1 MPDNIP
7 NEDIPDIE
15 TVRREIDRVD
25 NALLD
30 LIAERLELSAQVR
43 KAKGGM
49 RVWRPSRE
57 DSHVR
62 QLASTA
68 EATRASLVST
78 IWAELMSASLAAQ
91 GPMRLH
97 VALEGDALS
106 NWSLVRDRFGAAL
119 DVRTYPTTS
128 AALAACYS
136 EDEGVAVL
144 PSPAPPPGGMI
155 NWWTALGPGGAME
168 GLHILAGLPRTG
180 RLDWPRAVA
189 VADVVLTPSGADQTL
204 LCVTDED
211 GVHDS
216 AILRAQTGKFRL
228 FSLDGFHEIE
238 PSATR
243 RVIGCLPR
251 PIGQ

>member
-1 MPDNIP
+1 MAD
-7 NEDIPDIE
+7 DIPDIE

-30 LIAERLELSAQVR
+30 LIAERLQLSAQVR

-62 QLASTA
+62 QLSIAA
-68 EATRASLVST
+68 EGTSASLVST

-119 DVRTYPTTS
+119 DVKTYPTTS

-136 EDEGVAVL
+136 EDEGVAVM
-144 PSPAPPPGGMI
+144 PAPAPPPGGMI

-180 RLDWPRAVA
+180 RRDWPRAVA

-204 LCVTDED
+204 LCITDKDPVPE
-211 GVHDS
+211 G
-216 AILRAQTGKFRL
+216 AILRAESGDFRL

-238 PSATR
+238 ASSTR

>member
-1 MPDNIP
+1 MSDEIP
-7 NEDIPDIE
+7 NIE
-15 TVRREIDRVD
+15 TVRRDIDRVD

-30 LIAERLELSAQVR
+30 LIAQRLELSAQVR

-62 QLASTA
+62 QLASKA
-68 EATRASLVST
+68 EATQASLVST
-78 IWAELMSASLAAQ
+78 IWAELMSAS
-91 GPMRLH
+91 
-97 VALEGDALS
+97 
-106 NWSLVRDRFGAAL
+106 
-119 DVRTYPTTS
+119 DVLTYPTTS
-128 AALAACYS
+128 AALAACYA

-144 PSPAPPPGGMI
+144 TAPAPPPGGMI

-180 RLDWPRAVA
+180 RRDWPQAVA

-204 LCVTDED
+204 LCVTDDDPAPSE
-211 GVHDS
+211 

-228 FSLDGFHEIE
+228 FSLDGFHAIE
-238 PSATR
+238 PSKTR

>member
-1 MPDNIP
+1 MSD
-7 NEDIPDIE
+7 EIPDIE

-62 QLASTA
+62 QLSIAA
-68 EATRASLVST
+68 EGTSASLVST

-106 NWSLVRDRFGAAL
+106 SWSLVRDRFGAAL
-119 DVRTYPTTS
+119 DVKTYPTTS
-128 AALAACYS
+128 AALAACHS

-144 PSPAPPPGGMI
+144 PAPAPPPGGI
-155 NWWTALGPGGAME
+155 VNWWTALGPGGAME

-180 RLDWPRAVA
+180 RRDWPRAVA

-204 LCVTDED
+204 LCVTDKKSVPD
-211 GVHDS
+211 GAV
-216 AILRAQTGKFRL
+216 LRAEAGDFRL
-228 FSLDGFHEIE
+228 FSLDGFHEFE

>member
-1 MPDNIP
+1 MPDNKD
-7 NEDIPDIE
+7 ETIPDIE

-25 NALLD
+25 NALLE
-30 LIAERLELSAQVR
+30 LIAERLQLSGQVR

-62 QLASTA
+62 QLASKA
-68 EATRASLVST
+68 KATQASLVST

-91 GPMRLH
+91 GPMRMH

-119 DVRTYPTTS
+119 DVLTYPTTS

-144 PSPAPPPGGMI
+144 TAPAPPPGGLI

-180 RLDWPRAVA
+180 RRDWPKAVA

-204 LCVTDED
+204 LCITDEAPAPD
-211 GVHDS
+211 GAV
-216 AILRAQTGKFRL
+216 LRAQSGIFRL
-228 FSLDGFHEIE
+228 YSLDGFHDIP
-238 PSATR
+238 PSETR

>member
-1 MPDNIP
+1 MPEEIP
-7 NEDIPDIE
+7 NIE
-15 TVRREIDRVD
+15 SVRREIDRVD
-25 NALLD
+25 NALLE
-30 LIAERLELSAQVR
+30 LIAERLDLSAQVR

-62 QLASTA
+62 QLAA
-68 EATRASLVST
+68 EAQGTSASLVST

-119 DVRTYPTTS
+119 DVLTYPTTS
-128 AALAACYS
+128 AALASCHS

-144 PSPAPPPGGMI
+144 PAPAPPPGGLI

-168 GLHILAGLPRTG
+168 GLHIVAGLPRTG
-180 RLDWPRAVA
+180 LQDWPSAVA

-204 LCVTDED
+204 MCVTDNKPLPD
-211 GVHDS
+211 GAV
-216 AILRAQTGKFRL
+216 LRAEAGNFRL

-238 PSATR
+238 PSPTR
-243 RVIGCLPR
+243 RIIGCLPR
-251 PIGQ
+251 PIG

>member
-1 MPDNIP
+1 MAD
-7 NEDIPDIE
+7 DIPDIE

-30 LIAERLELSAQVR
+30 LIAERLQLSAQVR

-62 QLASTA
+62 QLSIAA
-68 EATRASLVST
+68 EGTSASLVST

-119 DVRTYPTTS
+119 DVKTYPTTS

-136 EDEGVAVL
+136 EDEGVAVM
-144 PSPAPPPGGMI
+144 PAPAPPPGGMI

-180 RLDWPRAVA
+180 RRDWPRAVA

-204 LCVTDED
+204 LCVTDKDPVQE
-211 GVHDS
+211 G
-216 AILRAQTGKFRL
+216 AILRAESGDFRL

-238 PSATR
+238 VSSTR

>member
-1 MPDNIP
+1 MSD
-7 NEDIPDIE
+7 EIPDIE

-62 QLASTA
+62 QLSIAA
-68 EATRASLVST
+68 EATSASLVST

-119 DVRTYPTTS
+119 DVKTYPTTS
-128 AALAACYS
+128 AALAACHS
-136 EDEGVAVL
+136 EDEGVAVM
-144 PSPAPPPGGMI
+144 PAPAPPPGGII
-155 NWWTALGPGGAME
+155 NWWTALGPGGAMQ

-180 RLDWPRAVA
+180 RRDWPRAVA

-204 LCVTDED
+204 LCVTDNDAVPE
-211 GVHDS
+211 G
-216 AILRAQTGKFRL
+216 AILRAEAGHFRL

-238 PSATR
+238 ASSTR

>member
-1 MPDNIP
+1 MTD
-7 NEDIPDIE
+7 DIPDIE

-30 LIAERLELSAQVR
+30 LIAQRLDLSAQVR

-62 QLASTA
+62 QLAATA
-68 EATRASLVST
+68 QGTQASLVST

-119 DVRTYPTTS
+119 EVLTYPTTS

-144 PSPAPPPGGMI
+144 PAPAPPPGGLI

-180 RLDWPRAVA
+180 YRDWPSAVA
-189 VADVVLTPSGADQTL
+189 VAEVVLTPSGLDQTL

-211 GVHDS
+211 AAPEG
-216 AILRAQTGKFRL
+216 ATLRAQSGKFRL
-228 FSLDGFHEIE
+228 FSLDGFHEIK
-238 PSATR
+238 PSLTR
-243 RVIGCLPR
+243 KVIGCLPR

>member
-1 MPDNIP
+1 MS
-7 NEDIPDIE
+7 EKIPDIE
-15 TVRREIDRVD
+15 TVRRDIDRVD

-30 LIAERLELSAQVR
+30 LIAQRLELSAQVR

-62 QLASTA
+62 QLATAA
-68 EATRASLVST
+68 EATPASLVST

-97 VALEGDALS
+97 VALEGDVLS

-119 DVRTYPTTS
+119 DVLTYPTTS
-128 AALAACYS
+128 AALAACHS
-136 EDEGVAVL
+136 EAEGVAVL
-144 PSPAPPPGGMI
+144 PAPAPPPGGMV

-180 RLDWPRAVA
+180 RRDWPSAVA

-204 LCVTDED
+204 LCVADDNPIPD
-211 GVHDS
+211 G
-216 AILRAQTGKFRL
+216 AILRAQAGKFRL
-228 FSLDGFHEIE
+228 FSLDGFHEIA
-238 PSATR
+238 PTASR
-243 RVIGCLPR
+243 CVIGCLPR

>member
-1 MPDNIP
+1 MSD
-7 NEDIPDIE
+7 EIPDIE

-25 NALLD
+25 TALLN

-62 QLASTA
+62 NLATQA
-68 EATRASLVST
+68 EDTSAALVST

-91 GPMRLH
+91 GPMCLH

-128 AALAACYS
+128 TALAACHA
-136 EDEGVAVL
+136 DAEGVAVL
-144 PSPAPPPGGMI
+144 PSPAPPPAGI
-155 NWWTALGPGGAME
+155 VNWWTALGPGGAME

-180 RLDWPRAVA
+180 RNDWPKAVA

-204 LCVTDED
+204 ICVTDND
-211 GVHDS
+211 PVPD
-216 AILRAQTGKFRL
+216 L
-228 FSLDGFHEIE
+228 SLIHI
-238 PSATR
+238 
-243 RVIGCLPR
+243 
-251 PIGQ
+251 

>member
-1 MPDNIP
+1 MAD
-7 NEDIPDIE
+7 EIPDIE

-30 LIAERLELSAQVR
+30 LIAQRLELSAQVR

-62 QLASTA
+62 QLASEA
-68 EATRASLVST
+68 EATQSSLVST

-119 DVRTYPTTS
+119 DVLTYPTTS
-128 AALAACYS
+128 AALAACYA

-144 PSPAPPPGGMI
+144 PAPAPPPGGMI
-155 NWWTALGPGGAME
+155 NWWTALGPGGAMD

-180 RLDWPRAVA
+180 HRDWPSAVA
-189 VADVVLTPSGADQTL
+189 VADVVLSPSGSDQTL
-204 LCVTDED
+204 LCVKDD
-211 GVHDS
+211 GEVP
-216 AILRAQTGKFRL
+216 AGAVLRAESGAFRL
-228 FSLDGFHEIE
+228 FSLDGFHDID
-238 PSATR
+238 PTPTR
-243 RVIGCLPR
+243 KVIGCLPR
-251 PIGQ
+251 PIG

>member
-1 MPDNIP
+1 MSDK
-7 NEDIPDIE
+7 IPDIE
-15 TVRREIDRVD
+15 TVRRDIDRVD

-30 LIAERLELSAQVR
+30 LIAQRLELSAQVR

-62 QLASTA
+62 QLATA
-68 EATRASLVST
+68 AEDTSAALVST

-91 GPMRLH
+91 GPMKLH

-119 DVRTYPTTS
+119 DVLTYPTTS
-128 AALAACYS
+128 AALAACHA
-136 EDEGVAVL
+136 DAEGVAVL
-144 PSPAPPPGGMI
+144 TAPAAPPGGMI

-180 RLDWPRAVA
+180 RRDWPRAVA

-204 LCVTDED
+204 LCVTDNDPLPD
-211 GVHDS
+211 G
-216 AILRAQTGKFRL
+216 ALLRAEAGKFRL
-228 FSLDGFHEIE
+228 YSLDGFHDLA
-238 PSATR
+238 PTPTR

>member
-1 MPDNIP
+1 MPKNRAD
-7 NEDIPDIE
+7 DIPDIE
-15 TVRREIDRVD
+15 TIRRDIDRVD
-25 NALLD
+25 NALLE
-30 LIAERLELSAQVR
+30 LIAERLELSGQVR
-43 KAKGGM
+43 RAKGGM

-62 QLASTA
+62 QLASKA
-68 EATRASLVST
+68 EATQASLVST

-97 VALEGDALS
+97 VALEGDVLT

-119 DVRTYPTTS
+119 DVLTYPTTS

-144 PSPAPPPGGMI
+144 PAPAPPPGGMI
-155 NWWTALGPGGAME
+155 NWWTALGPGWAME

-180 RLDWPRAVA
+180 RRDWPQAVA

-204 LCVTDED
+204 LCITDKDAAPD
-211 GVHDS
+211 GAV
-216 AILRAQTGKFRL
+216 LRAQSGTFRL
-228 FSLDGFHEIE
+228 YSLDGFHEIT
-238 PSATR
+238 PSATSR
-243 RVIGCLPR
+243 IIGCLPR

>member
-1 MPDNIP
+1 MSD
-7 NEDIPDIE
+7 EIPDIE

-25 NALLD
+25 NALLE
-30 LIAERLELSAQVR
+30 LIAERLDLSAQVR

-62 QLASTA
+62 QLSIAA
-68 EATRASLVST
+68 EATSAALVST

-119 DVRTYPTTS
+119 DVKTYPTTS

-144 PSPAPPPGGMI
+144 SAPTPPPGGII

-180 RLDWPRAVA
+180 RRDWPSAVA

-204 LCVTDED
+204 LCITDNDPVPE
-211 GVHDS
+211 GAV
-216 AILRAQTGKFRL
+216 LRAVSGEFSL
-228 FSLDGFHEIE
+228 YSLDGFHEIE
-238 PSATR
+238 ATPTR

>member
-1 MPDNIP
+1 MSD
-7 NEDIPDIE
+7 EIPDIE
-15 TVRREIDRVD
+15 TIRREIDRVD
-25 NALLD
+25 KALLD
-30 LIAERLELSAQVR
+30 LIAERLELSGQVR

-62 QLASTA
+62 QLSIAA
-68 EATRASLVST
+68 EATSASLVST

-119 DVRTYPTTS
+119 DVKTYPTTS
-128 AALAACYS
+128 AALSACYS
-136 EDEGVAVL
+136 EDEGVAVM
-144 PSPAPPPGGMI
+144 PAPAPPPGGMI
-155 NWWTALGPGGAME
+155 NWWTALGPGGAVE

-180 RLDWPRAVA
+180 RRDWPSAVA
-189 VADVVLTPSGADQTL
+189 VADVALTPSGADQTL
-204 LCVTDED
+204 LCVTDNNLVPD
-211 GVHDS
+211 G
-216 AILRAQTGKFRL
+216 AILRAEAGHFRL
-228 FSLDGFHEIE
+228 YSLDGFHEFE
-238 PSATR
+238 PSSTR

>member
-1 MPDNIP
+1 MSD
-7 NEDIPDIE
+7 EIPDIE
-15 TVRREIDRVD
+15 TIRREIDRVD

-30 LIAERLELSAQVR
+30 LIAERLELSGQVR

-62 QLASTA
+62 QLSIAA
-68 EATRASLVST
+68 ETTSAALVST

-97 VALEGDALS
+97 VALEGDVLS

-119 DVRTYPTTS
+119 DVKTYPTTS
-128 AALAACYS
+128 AALAACYA
-136 EDEGVAVL
+136 EDEGVAVM
-144 PSPAPPPGGMI
+144 PAPAPPPGGMI

-180 RLDWPRAVA
+180 RRDWPRAVA

-204 LCVTDED
+204 LCVTDNDPLPE
-211 GVHDS
+211 S
-216 AILRAQTGKFRL
+216 AILRAESGHFRL
-228 FSLDGFHEIE
+228 YSLDGFHEFE
-238 PSATR
+238 SSSTR

>member
-1 MPDNIP
+1 MSD
-7 NEDIPDIE
+7 EIPDIE

-30 LIAERLELSAQVR
+30 LIAQRLELSGQVR

-62 QLASTA
+62 QLSIAA
-68 EATRASLVST
+68 ENTSASLVST

-97 VALEGDALS
+97 VALEGDVLS

-119 DVRTYPTTS
+119 DVKTYPTTS
-128 AALAACYS
+128 AALAACHS
-136 EDEGVAVL
+136 EAEGVAVM
-144 PSPAPPPGGMI
+144 PAPAPPPGGMI

-180 RLDWPRAVA
+180 RRDWPRAVA

-204 LCVTDED
+204 LCITDKEPAPE
-211 GVHDS
+211 G
-216 AILRAQTGKFRL
+216 AILRAEAGQFRL
-228 FSLDGFHEIE
+228 YSLDGFHEIE
-238 PSATR
+238 ASSTR